1 MALVLG
7 DDNSNI
13 LFGTSQS
20 DEIRGFAGDDAIAG
34 FGGNDLIYGNQ
45 GIDVIDVIAEAA
57 DGNDTIYGG
66 QGSDIIGAFNA
77 SGNDVIYGNLGV
89 DALVGGAG
97 NDTLYGGQGSDGLEG
112 SNGNDLIYGNL
123 DHDLLDGDDGND
135 TLYGGQGDD
144 VLRGGG
150 GNDVIYGN
158 LGNDIL
164 GDFGAGNDSMYGGQ
178 DNDVIISE
186 RGDDQD
192 RVFGNLGADTFD
204 FALFNQTPPGQVV
217 DDAHSDRIADFQT
230 GVDKIK
236 LDLSDFADNTPD
248 YTEISAAGVTTVEQA
263 ITAANSVIT
272 GNEVIFVAGATDGY
286 LLINANGDGSI
297 GGTNEFAIVI
307 QGANSAASLDPND
320 LNFVSIF

>member
-1 MALVLG
+1 
-7 DDNSNI
+7 
-13 LFGTSQS
+13 
-20 DEIRGFAGDDAIAG
+20 
-34 FGGNDLIYGNQ
+34 
-45 GIDVIDVIAEAA
+45 
-57 DGNDTIYGG
+57 
-66 QGSDIIGAFNA
+66 
-77 SGNDVIYGNLGV
+77 
-89 DALVGGAG
+89 
-97 NDTLYGGQGSDGLEG
+97 
-112 SNGNDLIYGNL
+112 
-123 DHDLLDGDDGND
+123 
-135 TLYGGQGDD
+135 
-144 VLRGGG
+144 
-150 GNDVIYGN
+150 VIYGN